1 MITIAVENPRVK
13 AVLVNNIVE
22 GFLSQGDVTYF
33 DYDLQFSSFLQ
44 NAPEPLYSEWLS
56 KGLLV
61 VQPNEDPLN
70 LVVTFSSLEKIR
82 KGGAYIL
89 DSINSL
95 QTLLSPNS
103 SLQSAKSANYR
114 SSVLLSVLQLAARS
128 FEKSFIVFDLT
139 KLRPRIQQDQS
150 VSWEKELVG
159 GRMIRYKSDAIFCAS
174 EMKDPAWER
183 SNPGVRRVQLQD
195 SASSSNAETYWV
207 DL

>member
-159 GRMIRYKSDAIFCAS
+159 GRMIRYKSDAIFFAS